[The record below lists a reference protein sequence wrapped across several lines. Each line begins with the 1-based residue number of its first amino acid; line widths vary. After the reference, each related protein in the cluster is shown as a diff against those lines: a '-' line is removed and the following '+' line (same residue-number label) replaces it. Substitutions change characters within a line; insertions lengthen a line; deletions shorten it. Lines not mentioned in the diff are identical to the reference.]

1 MEDINSPKLKGE
13 QVANQLIE
21 KLKSGLFKK
30 LSDHELDV
38 FKQHMANGLNLVQDG
53 PPSNMNEG
61 ALSPNYW
68 GTLRPEGNW
77 NDEVAIEVYKSP
89 EDEYSLGLNVYSTDG
104 RGMAAVT
111 NLRLGNAAVSLDQIT
126 PKYVIGEVSK
136 IYDLKDSDKEEL
148 VNFVNNIPSQ
158 IETLKKKKGGSS
170 IKERLKTM
178 IRKELMGDRDEE
190 VLRDKYLYKLN
201 AYKNMKKNN
210 RSNFEIDQARKE
222 LVDAAK
228 AYGIDLPA

>member
-53 PPSNMNEG
+53 PPSNMNE
-61 ALSPNYW
+61 
-68 GTLRPEGNW
+68 
-77 NDEVAIEVYKSP
+77 
-89 EDEYSLGLNVYSTDG
+89 NV
-104 RGMAAVT
+104 
-111 NLRLGNAAVSLDQIT
+111 
-126 PKYVIGEVSK
+126 
-136 IYDLKDSDKEEL
+136 
-148 VNFVNNIPSQ
+148 
-158 IETLKKKKGGSS
+158 SS

-190 VLRDKYLYKLN
+190 ILRDKYMWKLN

-228 AYGIDLPA
+228 AYGIDLPAQ

>member
-21 KLKSGLFKK
+21 KLKSGIFKK

-38 FKQHMANGLNLVQDG
+38 FKQHMANGLKLVQDG
-53 PPSNMNEG
+53 PPSNMNE
-61 ALSPNYW
+61 
-68 GTLRPEGNW
+68 
-77 NDEVAIEVYKSP
+77 
-89 EDEYSLGLNVYSTDG
+89 NV
-104 RGMAAVT
+104 
-111 NLRLGNAAVSLDQIT
+111 
-126 PKYVIGEVSK
+126 
-136 IYDLKDSDKEEL
+136 
-148 VNFVNNIPSQ
+148 
-158 IETLKKKKGGSS
+158 SS

-190 VLRDKYLYKLN
+190 VLRDKYIWKLN

-228 AYGIDLPA
+228 AYGIDLPAQ